1 MSLLHRLS
9 GVDVRVFGK
18 REIVLRS
25 TNGVRYVILAPA
37 LQRAAAAG
45 LVVLAVGAAWTAAG
59 YRHAC
64 RLADRAQL
72 EIARVEEAHLLTVE
86 RRVAAV
92 EKAAQAGRAEGDAPF
107 QELAARNEMLRRR
120 LSKMEQGLASAES
133 ERVRASAVHES
144 LVERLRLLDRQA
156 RGAVAL
162 PMEVGMLLSRAEPG
176 AVEMAAGRD
185 P

>member
-9 GVDVRVFGK
+9 GVDGRVFGK

-25 TNGVRYVILAPA
+25 TKGVRYVILAPA
-37 LQRAAAAG
+37 LHRAAAAG
-45 LVVLAVGAAWTAAG
+45 LVVLALGTAWTVAG
-59 YRHAC
+59 YLHAC
-64 RLADRAQL
+64 RLADRMQL
-72 EIARVEEAHLLTVE
+72 KIARVEEAHLLAVE

-92 EKAAQAGRAEGDAPF
+92 EKAAQAGLVEGDAPF

-133 ERVRASAVHES
+133 ERVRAAAVHES

-162 PMEVGMLLSRAEPG
+162 PMEAGMLLSRAEPG
-176 AVEMAAGRD
+176 AVKTAARRD